1 MRIRLNTDIAAG
13 IIGVLI
19 AAVFWLPREPMGPLS
34 IGFPRAVIAAMV
46 VLSAILIV
54 KGFIRPSAREIE
66 IEGKPARL
74 LVMIGVLIAWWLGIR
89 YLGYL
94 VSTLV
99 VFLGVTVYLARVQR
113 PVTARDLVRWVPIV
127 LAVVGGFY
135 LVFVFVL
142 NVRPPT
148 GLLI

>member
-1 MRIRLNTDIAAG
+1 MRIRLNTDIVAG
-13 IIGVLI
+13 ILGLLI

-46 VLSAILIV
+46 VLSAVLIV

-66 IEGKPARL
+66 IEGDPARL
-74 LVMIGVLIAWWLGIR
+74 LIMIGVLIAWWVGIR

-94 VSTLV
+94 VSTLA
-99 VFLGVTVYLARVQR
+99 VFLGITVYLARVQR
-113 PVTARDLVRWVPIV
+113 PVSGRDLLVWVPIV

-135 LVFVFVL
+135 LIFVFVL
-142 NVRPPT
+142 NVRPPS
-148 GLLI
+148 GLLM